1 MKAKCNTLILIVI
14 LILMLSCISSSQT
27 RIKDISKI
35 YGLEEKSVS
44 GFGLVTGLNGTGDGT
59 RAIMTIRAFANLLK
73 RMDINIEERGLRMRN
88 IAGVLVTATI
98 PPFSRRGDKIDV
110 NVSSIGDAKS
120 LQGGTLIRT
129 ELYDLKGEVIAY
141 AQGPVSIG
149 GIVQGLGA
157 GGGRTNFELAGRVPS
172 GAKIERNMISNYIE
186 NGEIRLK
193 LNEPDFTSA
202 TRVIGKINRE
212 FGENTAYANDA
223 ATVSVKIPKSYFDLK
238 DEVGFISMVENLVVD
253 PDIRAKVVINERT
266 GTVVVGDDVTI
277 ETVAISHGDLSI
289 EIRAT
294 DPAGQQGPPQQGRV
308 VLYQKTAKVGD
319 LAVALNALRVTPEDI
334 IAIFQAL
341 KELGALNAELVI
353 M

>member
-1 MKAKCNTLILIVI
+1 MKTKCTYIAVIIILF
-14 LILMLSCISSSQT
+14 LYADLFSQT
-27 RIKDISKI
+27 RIKDIAKI
-35 YGLEEKSVS
+35 YGLEEKSIS
-44 GFGLVTGLNGTGDGT
+44 GFGLVTGLNGSGDGT
-59 RAIMTIRAFANLLK
+59 RAIFTIRAFANLLK

-88 IAGVLVTATI
+88 IAGVMVTATI

-110 NVSSIGDAKS
+110 NVASLGDAKS
-120 LQGGTLIRT
+120 LKGGTLVRT
-129 ELYDLKGEVIAY
+129 ELYDLKGEVMAY

-149 GIVQGLGA
+149 GIIQATGA

-172 GAKIERNMISNYIE
+172 GAKIEKDMISNYIE

-212 FGENTAYANDA
+212 FGENTAFAQDA
-223 ATVSVKIPKSYFDLK
+223 ATISVKIPKSYFDLK
-238 DEVGFISMVENLVVD
+238 DEVGFISMVENLIVD

-289 EIRAT
+289 EVRAADQT
-294 DPAGQQGPPQQGRV
+294 EQQAQPQQGRV
-308 VLYQKTAKVGD
+308 VLYQKTARVGD
-319 LAVALNALRVTPEDI
+319 LAVALNALKVTPEDI